1 MNLLF
6 HIKHQSFK
14 ILTLWMVDVDG
25 MVGRLRELM
34 QDAHLAPRHG
44 RRAEYRKA
52 ELLLRHRLRAGK
64 REENASRTNLLKCL
78 HIEFAIAYEGIFQ
91 RALMLCKCWRIEN
104 YKVITVIDSAK
115 KLECILRK
123 CLVTAVA
130 WEIKLDI
137 GIRQT
142 HSLFRTVD
150 RMHCAS
156 LRHASH
162 RTKILLCSRTC

>member
-34 QDAHLAPRHG
+34 QNAHLAPRHG
-44 RRAEYRKA
+44 CRAEHCQT
-52 ELLLRHRLRAGK
+52 ELLFRHRLRAGK

-91 RALMLCKCWRIEN
+91 RALCFANAGGSRI
-104 YKVITVIDSAK
+104 
-115 KLECILRK
+115 
-123 CLVTAVA
+123 
-130 WEIKLDI
+130 
-137 GIRQT
+137 IR
-142 HSLFRTVD
+142 S
-150 RMHCAS
+150 
-156 LRHASH
+156 
-162 RTKILLCSRTC
+162 